1 MNPLRDDIIKI
12 TNGFTKNCKNEKGSY
27 IMEKGNETKY
37 LKWYHKIGY
46 GSGDV
51 AGNVIYALL
60 TAFIM
65 FYLTDT
71 IGLNMGIVGT
81 LMALSKVFDGV
92 TDMFFGRM
100 IDKTKTKMG
109 KARPWM
115 LWPYIGNAIMLVACF
130 AIPTSWGQT
139 AQYIF
144 FFVTY
149 TMLNA
154 VFFTANNIAYA
165 SLTALIT
172 KNVNERVQ
180 LGSIRFIF
188 AFGTSMLIQY
198 ITIDAVNWFG
208 GGTTGWR
215 TVAIIYAVVGLI
227 VNTIS
232 CFSVKELPEADE
244 EMDEERVE
252 EHKMTFFESFKLL
265 LKNKYYV
272 IICITYIMTQIY
284 ASVIGM
290 GIYYMKYILGNEGL
304 FSDFALAINIPMV
317 AALLILPLIIEKMG
331 SMYKLNVAG
340 YIVATIGRVGVMVAG
355 YMGNVSLMLI
365 FTAVAT
371 IGIAPLQGDLN
382 ALIASCS
389 EYTTLKT
396 GKRLDGMMYSCSSL
410 GIKIGGALGTAIC
423 GWLLDS
429 TGYIEN
435 AAMQNSATIGMLQF
449 LYLWAPTILCFI
461 VMLLLSR
468 LKVEKANKLL
478 MEQKNIT
485 ETQTIYGNV

>member
-1 MNPLRDDIIKI
+1 
-12 TNGFTKNCKNEKGSY
+12 
-27 IMEKGNETKY
+27 
-37 LKWYHKIGY
+37 
-46 GSGDV
+46 
-51 AGNVIYALL
+51 
-60 TAFIM
+60 
-65 FYLTDT
+65 
-71 IGLNMGIVGT
+71 
-81 LMALSKVFDGV
+81 
-92 TDMFFGRM
+92 
-100 IDKTKTKMG
+100 
-109 KARPWM
+109 
-115 LWPYIGNAIMLVACF
+115 MLVACF

-232 CFSVKELPEADE
+232 CFSVKELPEADD

>member
-1 MNPLRDDIIKI
+1 
-12 TNGFTKNCKNEKGSY
+12 
-27 IMEKGNETKY
+27 MEQKKY

-51 AGNVIYALL
+51 AGNVVYALL
-60 TAFIM
+60 TAFVM
-65 FYLTDT
+65 YYLTDT
-71 IGLNMGIVGT
+71 IGLSMGMVGT
-81 LMALSKVFDGV
+81 LMALSKVFDGI
-92 TDMFFGRM
+92 TDIFFGRL
-100 IDKTKTKMG
+100 IDKTHTKMG

-115 LWPYIGNAIMLVACF
+115 LWMYIGCAVALVACF
-130 AIPTSWGQT
+130 AVPVSWGQT

-144 FFVTY
+144 FFITY
-149 TMLNA
+149 TLLNA

-172 KNVNERVQ
+172 KNTNERVQ
-180 LGSIRFIF
+180 LGSVRFMF

-208 GGTTGWR
+208 GGVAGWR
-215 TVAIIYAVVGLI
+215 TVTIIYALIGLI
-227 VNTIS
+227 VNTVS
-232 CFSVKELPEADE
+232 VFSVKELPEADE
-244 EMDEERVE
+244 EMERKRME
-252 EHKMTFFESFKLL
+252 EHKLTFLKSIKLL

-272 IICITYIMTQIY
+272 IICVTYIITQIY
-284 ASVIGM
+284 SSVIGM

-317 AALLILPLIIEKMG
+317 VGLLVLPTIIQKLG
-331 SMYKLNVAG
+331 GMYKLNIGG
-340 YIVATIGRVGVMVAG
+340 YALATVGRLGVMIAG
-355 YMGNVSLMLI
+355 YMGSVPLMLF
-365 FTAVAT
+365 FTALAT
-371 IGIAPLQGDLN
+371 LGIVPLQGDLN

-389 EYTTLKT
+389 EYTTLMT
-396 GKRLDGMMYSCSSL
+396 GYRLDGMMYSCSSL

-435 AAMQNSATIGMLQF
+435 ALVQTPETISMLRF
-449 LYLWAPTILCFI
+449 LYLWAPTILCGI

-468 LKVEKANKLL
+468 LKVEKANKEL
-478 MEQKNIT
+478 MKE
-485 ETQTIYGNV
+485 EA